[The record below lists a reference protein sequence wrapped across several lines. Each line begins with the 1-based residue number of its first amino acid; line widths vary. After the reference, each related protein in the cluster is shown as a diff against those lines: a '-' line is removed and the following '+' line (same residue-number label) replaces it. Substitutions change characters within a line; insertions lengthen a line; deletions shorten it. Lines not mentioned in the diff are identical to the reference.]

1 MFTVHYLS
9 LTVRHSHR
17 FLLIA
22 LIKAKAN
29 PIIRP
34 TPDNYIH
41 QIKVFIVVIKFS
53 KIFALIIFTGFI
65 FGSGTALSKSDT
77 GPSAAEIFGNPN
89 YPAMSY
95 GGYRG
100 ISRDEQPSVED
111 LVEDMKI
118 LSAMGVK
125 LLRTYNTSQYLMAER
140 LLMAIHQIKQQ
151 DPDFE
156 MYVMLGAWVEA
167 KGSWTT
173 NVDHT
178 KENIKNNTAEIN
190 KAVELANEY
199 PDIVKAIAVGNE
211 AMVQW
216 ATSYFVFPKT
226 ILKWVNHLQQLKKKK
241 RLPKGIWITSSD
253 NYESWG
259 GKGKQ
264 YHTKDLEK
272 LVKAVDFISA
282 HTYPFHDS
290 YYNQDYWGVL
300 PHEEQ
305 LSRPEMMA
313 GTMKRAMEYAQSQY
327 QGVVDYVDSL
337 GVKKPIHIG
346 ETGWASFDNIS
357 YGNSGSKAADEYKGR
372 LYYDFMREWTDS
384 AGISLFYFEGFDEQW
399 KHASN
404 PGGSENHFG
413 LVRLNNEVKYA
424 LWDLF
429 DEGRFDGLTR
439 GGKPLVKSYGG
450 DVTALLNEVLNPP
463 FKSTMP
469 VRKISTVNE
478 AAVLGKPVTAN
489 TYVIANRR
497 MKPTED
503 NDMSYPSAVVKLQP
517 WEGSVGIEMSPKG
530 VVTILTREGAQWGWG
545 TGFEIQGKKGENLS
559 KFKNGHLNFSIRGD
573 STLSFQIG
581 YQSGRW
587 EDGDQVNNFVEF
599 GPDTSRKVGS
609 RWISYKIPMSELDSG
624 GNLKNVG
631 NILSVLSTTRDQGK
645 KIYLKNIYYT
655 QD

>member
-1 MFTVHYLS
+1 M
-9 LTVRHSHR
+9 
-17 FLLIA
+17 
-22 LIKAKAN
+22 
-29 PIIRP
+29 
-34 TPDNYIH
+34 
-41 QIKVFIVVIKFS
+41 IKFPKFFVLILS
-53 KIFALIIFTGFI
+53 IGFLFA
-65 FGSGTALSKSDT
+65 SGAALSKSKADN

-100 ISRDEQPSVED
+100 ISRDDQPSVED
-111 LVEDMKI
+111 LAEDMKI

-125 LLRTYNTSQYLMAER
+125 LLRTYNNSQYLMAER
-140 LLMAIHQIKQQ
+140 LLEAIHQIKQA

-167 KGSWTT
+167 KGSWGN

-178 KENIKNNTAEIN
+178 QGNVKNNTAEIN
-190 KAVELANEY
+190 KAVELANQY

-226 ILKWVNHLQQLKKKK
+226 ILKWVNHLQALKKKK
-241 RLPKGIWITSSD
+241 RLSRDVWITSSD

-264 YHTKDLEK
+264 YHTQDLEK
-272 LVKAVDFISA
+272 LVRAVDFVSA

-305 LSRPEMMA
+305 LPRPEMMA
-313 GTMKRAMEYAQSQY
+313 GTMMRAVEYAQSQY
-327 QGVVDYVDSL
+327 QGVVDYLDSI

-346 ETGWASFDNIS
+346 ETGWASMDNIS
-357 YGNSGSKAADEYKGR
+357 YGDSGSKAADEYKGK
-372 LYYDFMREWTDS
+372 LYYEFMREWTDS
-384 AGISLFYFEGFDEQW
+384 VGISLFYFEGFDEQW

-413 LVRLNNEVKYA
+413 FVRLNNEAKYA
-424 LWDLF
+424 LWDMF

-450 DVTALLNEVLNPP
+450 DEAALLNDVLNPP

-469 VRKISTVNE
+469 VRKITTVNE
-478 AAVLGKPVTAN
+478 ALSTGKAVKAG
-489 TYVIANRR
+489 TYVIAHRK
-497 MKPTED
+497 MEPSAD
-503 NDMSYPSAVVKLQP
+503 NDMTYPSAPLKLSP
-517 WEGSVGIEMSPKG
+517 WEGTVGIEMSPKK
-530 VVTILTREGAQWGWG
+530 VISILTREGAPWGWG
-545 TGFEIQGKKGENLS
+545 AGFEIQAKKGENLS
-559 KFKNGHLNFSIRGD
+559 KYKSGHLHLSVRGD
-573 STLSFQIG
+573 SKISFEIG

-587 EDGDQVNNFVEF
+587 ADGNQVSNFVRF
-599 GPDTSRKVGS
+599 GPNTRYKLGS
-609 RWISYKIPMSELDSG
+609 RWISYKIPVADLTSG
-624 GNLKNVG
+624 GNLSDVG
-631 NILSVLSTTRDQGK
+631 SVLSILGTTRNPDK

>member
-1 MFTVHYLS
+1 M
-9 LTVRHSHR
+9 
-17 FLLIA
+17 
-22 LIKAKAN
+22 
-29 PIIRP
+29 
-34 TPDNYIH
+34 
-41 QIKVFIVVIKFS
+41 IKFP
-53 KIFALIIFTGFI
+53 KFFVLIFSIGFL
-65 FGSGTALSKSDT
+65 FASGSALSKSNADN

-100 ISRDEQPSVED
+100 ISRDDQPSVDD
-111 LVEDMKI
+111 LAEDMKI

-125 LLRTYNTSQYLMAER
+125 VLRTYNTSQYLMAER
-140 LLMAIHQIKQQ
+140 LLQAIDRLKKE
-151 DPDFE
+151 DADFE

-167 KGSWTT
+167 KGSWGD

-178 KENIKNNTAEIN
+178 IGNVENNTAEIN
-190 KAVELANEY
+190 KAVELANQY

-226 ILKWVNHLQQLKKKK
+226 ILKWVNHLQALKKSNGLS
-241 RLPKGIWITSSD
+241 RDVWITSSD

-272 LVKAVDFISA
+272 LVRAVDFISA

-300 PHEEQ
+300 PHEEN
-305 LSRPEMMA
+305 LPRPEMMA
-313 GTMKRAMEYAQSQY
+313 GTMRRAVEYAQSQY
-327 QGVVDYVDSL
+327 YGVVDYLDSI

-346 ETGWASFDNIS
+346 ETGWASMDNIS
-357 YGNSGSKAADEYKGR
+357 YGAEGAKAADEYKGK
-372 LYYDFMREWTDS
+372 LYYEFMREWTDS
-384 AGISLFYFEGFDEQW
+384 AGISLFYFEAFDEQW

-413 LVRLNNEVKYA
+413 FVRLNNEAKYA
-424 LWDLF
+424 LWELF

-450 DVTALLNEVLNPP
+450 DEAALLNDVLNPP

-469 VRKISTVNE
+469 THKIKTVNE
-478 AAVLGKPVTAN
+478 ELVTGKQVKAG
-489 TYVIANRR
+489 TYVVVHRKK
-497 MKPTED
+497 KPSAS
-503 NDMSYPSAVVKLQP
+503 NDMTYPSEVLKLQP
-517 WEGSVGIEMSPKG
+517 WDGSAAIEMSPKG
-530 VVTILTREGAQWGWG
+530 VVEIKTHEGAQWGWG
-545 TGFEIQGKKGENLS
+545 VGFEVQSDKGENLS
-559 KFKNGHLNFSIRGD
+559 KFKSGHLHFTIRGD
-573 STLSFQIG
+573 STLAFELGFQT
-581 YQSGRW
+581 GRW
-587 EDGDQVNNFVEF
+587 ADNNQVDNFVKF
-599 GPDTSRKVGS
+599 GPKSSRKIGS
-609 RWISYKIPMSELDSG
+609 RSISYKIPMAELNNG
-624 GNLKNVG
+624 GNLRDVG
-631 NILSVLSTTRDQGK
+631 SVLSIKSTTRDPDK
-645 KIYLKNIYYT
+645 KIYIKNIYYT